1 MRFVCVSLAI
11 LERFIVRNWTVF
23 VCAKKWPIK
32 FGANGKNE
40 RISPHRNCV
49 KNREEETKKHADSLI
64 NRNAITRNRFFH
76 ETNYK
81 MRRSELR
88 KIEMEQS
95 TREQGKERS
104 FVRISL

>member
-11 LERFIVRNWTVF
+11 LERFIVRNRSLCVQKSDRLNLALT
-23 VCAKKWPIK
+23 
-32 FGANGKNE
+32 GKMSAF
-40 RISPHRNCV
+40 SPHRNCV
-49 KNREEETKKHADSLI
+49 KNEEEETEKHADSLI

-95 TREQGKERS
+95 IREQGKERS
-104 FVRISL
+104 FARISL